1 MYIVPLDINHD
12 RVLILTNSSNTNTSV
27 QTLCSSNWNKA
38 KQSLI
43 NGLTVVRVPEY
54 CSIVSKSFEISKM
67 NQKDSINVK
76 TTLGEVYEIEMHQV
90 KSLAV
95 EQSYVSTVTP
105 LPHLDRI
112 VDLNNNA
119 SIQQLSEIDTSMWSK
134 DRIMITSS
142 SSLSIYR

>member
-1 MYIVPLDINHD
+1 
-12 RVLILTNSSNTNTSV
+12 
-27 QTLCSSNWNKA
+27 
-38 KQSLI
+38 
-43 NGLTVVRVPEY
+43 
-54 CSIVSKSFEISKM
+54 M